1 MINMRNIS
9 VVIPAYN
16 EEKNIGRT
24 LVKIV
29 DYFNKKRAR
38 PYEIIVVDDGGS
50 DKTAEKVNYL
60 IRKNKRIKLLK
71 NGKNRGKGYSV
82 KRGVLCAKY
91 PLILFSDADLST
103 PIEELDKF
111 VDLIQKYDMVIASRN
126 LKESDIQSKQPFYRA
141 ILGKF
146 FALIVNILIF
156 SDFKDTQC
164 GFKLFKKDVVK
175 EVFPLQTFNGFSFD
189 VEVLCIA
196 KKKKYSIKEAPVVWM
211 SSNKSEVS
219 PLKDPI
225 RMFRD
230 VLKIKLNSMRGYYSK
245 R

>member
-50 DKTAEKVNYL
+50 DKTVEKVNYL
-60 IRKNKRIKLLK
+60 IRNNKRIKLLK

-91 PLILFSDADLST
+91 PLILFLDADLST

-126 LKESDIQSKQPFYRA
+126 LKESDIQSKQPFYRT
-141 ILGKF
+141 ILG
-146 FALIVNILIF
+146 
-156 SDFKDTQC
+156 
-164 GFKLFKKDVVK
+164 
-175 EVFPLQTFNGFSFD
+175 
-189 VEVLCIA
+189 
-196 KKKKYSIKEAPVVWM
+196 
-211 SSNKSEVS
+211 
-219 PLKDPI
+219 
-225 RMFRD
+225 
-230 VLKIKLNSMRGYYSK
+230 
-245 R
+245 